1 MRNAPDRVEQEPHR
15 SERAAKSTTAS
26 FVAGRVGTKRPGAA
40 RGGIEGEYDG
50 VEGAYDEMGSER
62 ASAVMVVES
71 PERARQS
78 LRFWKL
84 SVRCAAMNV
93 ALS

>member
-26 FVAGRVGTKRPGAA
+26 DSAGGVGPSRPGAT
-40 RGGIEGEYDG
+40 RGGLEGAHDG
-50 VEGAYDEMGSER
+50 VEDAYDEMGSGR
-62 ASAVMVVES
+62 AGALMVVES

-78 LRFWKL
+78 SRFRKL